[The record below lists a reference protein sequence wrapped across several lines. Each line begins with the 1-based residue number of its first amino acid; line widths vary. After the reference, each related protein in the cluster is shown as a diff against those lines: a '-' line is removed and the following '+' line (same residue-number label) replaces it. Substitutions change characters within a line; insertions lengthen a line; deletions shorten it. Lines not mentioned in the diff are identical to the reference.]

1 VAVRLTGEGNNAL
14 FDLRMG
20 RLSPKGN
27 KNRTGLC
34 AYYFS
39 TKTIFFSLQILSP
52 LAQSHGLRFEAREK
66 NHGLRKSGKM
76 ELIEMNDEKIRNGT
90 VEAFS
95 FRKSVVKIDGH
106 WFNFGREVEGTLREL
121 KTGETVNYTV
131 ENRNLQWIQKT
142 SFSSSPTAEQLKI
155 EKTNAKPVQQPNG
168 PATVR
173 TVQSVQ
179 TATAGDSRN
188 RSIERQVALKAAVE
202 LAELYGYK
210 SINECLDVAASFAA
224 WIDSTGSVQLPERF

>member
-1 VAVRLTGEGNNAL
+1 
-14 FDLRMG
+14 
-20 RLSPKGN
+20 
-27 KNRTGLC
+27 
-34 AYYFS
+34 
-39 TKTIFFSLQILSP
+39 
-52 LAQSHGLRFEAREK
+52 
-66 NHGLRKSGKM
+66 
-76 ELIEMNDEKIRNGT
+76 MNDEKIRKGT

-95 FRKSVVKIDGH
+95 FRKSVVKLDGS
-106 WFNFGREVEGTLREL
+106 WFHFSREVEGTLREL
-121 KTGETVNYTV
+121 KTGEKVNYIV

-142 SFSSSPTAEQLKI
+142 KFSSSPTAEQLKI
-155 EKTNAKPVQQPNG
+155 EGAKPVQQPKQT
-168 PATVR
+168 AA
-173 TVQSVQ
+173 VQLSKPVQ

>member
-1 VAVRLTGEGNNAL
+1 KFNQN
-14 FDLRMG
+14 FLRV
-20 RLSPKGN
+20 S
-27 KNRTGLC
+27 
-34 AYYFS
+34 
-39 TKTIFFSLQILSP
+39 FFTSLQTISSIIGV
-52 LAQSHGLRFEAREK
+52 QSFGLKLRIK